1 MVASIMDRM
10 AIRVSSPIF
19 IGRTEELLRLNAN
32 LQLAVRGRSNTTL
45 IAGEAGVGK
54 TRLVSEL
61 TSLARATGSLVL
73 IGGCIVLGDGPL
85 PFAPVTEAIRGLIR
99 QTDPDE
105 LASVIGPSGTEL
117 ARLVPD
123 LGPSAEEGQAQAP
136 VSAMSAQG
144 RLFELLLGALGR
156 LAAKSPVVFIVEDLH
171 WSDQSTR
178 DLLAFLVRNLHD
190 APVMLVFTYRSD
202 EVHRRHPLL
211 PFLAEVGRA
220 DRVERLELA
229 PLDRRE
235 SADQLRAIAGHDLDD
250 ALIDSIHLRSGGN
263 AFFAEELLAASGEDG
278 RGELPPTLR
287 DVLLARLVDLDEPT
301 HEFLRVASAA
311 GQRVDPALLAAVT
324 GMDEAALYEAL
335 RVCVE
340 RQILVPDPTAGTE
353 RYAFRH
359 ALLQE
364 AVYDDLLPGER
375 TRLHSNFARTLE
387 TRGPNSA
394 EQASA
399 LAYHW
404 FAAHDLPRAF
414 DWAVAAAV
422 ADADRYAFPEALAQY
437 ERALD
442 LWAQVP
448 DAANRIGRDRMEVLA
463 AAAGV
468 AAYHE
473 PARAVSYIQQA
484 IRLADEA
491 GEPIRAGLLS
501 ERLGRFAWIAGH
513 GALSQQAYRAAT
525 DLIPAAPPT
534 EARARAMAGLAQ
546 ILMLGGHFE
555 PAGVMAD
562 EALALARELG
572 ARAIE
577 GHALNTRGT
586 SRAVFGEVEPAM
598 DDLRAALAIA
608 EEGEVIDDIGRAYA
622 NTVWILDV
630 AGRLEE
636 AVVVADE
643 GVRVSERLGLMRFF
657 GAHLLCNAGDYLFR
671 LGRWVESELA
681 ARRAMETAPL
691 GINDILTRELLG
703 RHAVAR
709 GRFAEAAELLTSLA
723 GFAERTA
730 DIQFV
735 APVQASLAE
744 LDLWQGNPD
753 GAIERVTA
761 AFRLVS
767 HTPEIKIGEVYAL
780 GLRAYADAA
789 ELARSR
795 RSREAAERAEAAG
808 DALLAEIRA
817 RHAGVLVDRPS
828 FATQSEAWLRLCE
841 AEATRLHR
849 RADAGAW
856 VASAEAWEHLGRPY
870 PAAYARWREAEARL
884 AARGDRGEA
893 AAALR
898 IALATAEALGALP
911 LAAEITA
918 LAARARLDLDS
929 DVAVQDGTEAS
940 EAEKLGLTPR
950 EVGVLELLTLG
961 RTNRQIAEALFIS
974 QNTAGVHVSNILG
987 KLGVV
992 GRGEAAALAYRLGLV
1007 EPARESSG

>member
-1 MVASIMDRM
+1 MFDYGTSYARILIREWLLEAERGRLARDARRATGSRQSAFSLRPLIRLVGRRIPESDASALPRGDLVVGSGPSAQPLMAGSIMDRM
-10 AIRVSSPIF
+10 AIRVSSPIL
-19 IGRTEELLRLNAN
+19 IGRTEELIHLNAS
-32 LQLAVRGRSNTTL
+32 LQLAIRGRSTTTL

-61 TSLARATGSLVL
+61 ATLARATGSLVL

-99 QTDPDE
+99 QTEPDE
-105 LASVIGPSGTEL
+105 LASVIGPSGSEL

-123 LGPSAEEGQAQAP
+123 LGPSVDEVPAPAP

-250 ALIDSIHLRSGGN
+250 ALIDSIHQRSGGN

-301 HEFLRVASAA
+301 QEFLRVASAA
-311 GQRVDPALLAAVT
+311 GNRVDPALLAAVT
-324 GMDEAALYEAL
+324 SMDEAALYEAL

-387 TRGPNSA
+387 ARSSNSASNSA
-394 EQASA
+394 EYASA

-414 DWAVAAAV
+414 DWAVAAAR

-448 DAANRIGRDRMEVLA
+448 DAASRVGRDRMELLA
-463 AAAGV
+463 AAAGA

-473 PARAVSYIQQA
+473 PTRAVSYIQQA
-484 IRLADEA
+484 IRLAEEA
-491 GEPIRAGLLS
+491 GDPIRAGLLS
-501 ERLGRFAWIAGH
+501 ERLGRFAWIAGQ
-513 GALSQQAYRAAT
+513 GALSQRAYQAAT
-525 DLIPAAPPT
+525 DLIPATPPT

-546 ILMLGGHFE
+546 ILTLGGHFE
-555 PAGVMAD
+555 PARSMAD
-562 EALALARELG
+562 EALGLARELG
-572 ARAIE
+572 ARVIE
-577 GHALNTRGT
+577 GHALATRGT
-586 SRAVFGEVEPAM
+586 ARAVFGEIEPAM
-598 DDLRAALAIA
+598 EDLKAALAIA
-608 EEGEVIDDIGRAYA
+608 EQAEVIDDIGRAYA
-622 NTVWILDV
+622 NIVWVLDV

-636 AVVVADE
+636 AVAVADE
-643 GVRVSERLGLMRFF
+643 GVKISERLGLMRFF
-657 GAHLLCNAGDYLFR
+657 GAHLLCNAGDFLFR
-671 LGRWVESELA
+671 LGRWDESELV
-681 ARRAMETAPL
+681 ARRAAETSPL
-691 GINDILTRELLG
+691 GINDILARELLG

-709 GRFAEAAELLTSLA
+709 GHFADAAELLISLA

-753 GAIERVTA
+753 GAVERVMA

-780 GLRAYADAA
+780 GLRAHADGA

-795 RSREAAERAEAAG
+795 RSIEAAERAVAAG

-817 RHAGVLVDRPS
+817 RHAEVLLKRPA
-828 FATQSEAWLRLCE
+828 FAAQSDAWLRLCE
-841 AEATRLHR
+841 AEVFTAPSP
-849 RADAGAW
+849 AGCTD
-856 VASAEAWEHLGRPY
+856 LGRERRSLGTPR
-870 PAAYARWREAEARL
+870 PSLPGCLRPL
-884 AARGDRGEA
+884 ARGRGPA
-893 AAALR
+893 C
-898 IALATAEALGALP
+898 GA
-911 LAAEITA
+911 
-918 LAARARLDLDS
+918 R
-929 DVAVQDGTEAS
+929 
-940 EAEKLGLTPR
+940 
-950 EVGVLELLTLG
+950 
-961 RTNRQIAEALFIS
+961 
-974 QNTAGVHVSNILG
+974 
-987 KLGVV
+987 
-992 GRGEAAALAYRLGLV
+992 
-1007 EPARESSG
+1007 